1 MTYSRLRFFSHLG
14 CSRQLAPPGRRPH
27 RAPAPHTLG
36 RKERQCLSHEG
47 RGITRQRQFRVPAAR
62 PAAAACDDNALRQRH
77 GRQRRPRTQHR
88 GNAAKKAQE
97 GPRCCAVTVRRDEER
112 QRNSKMEEVA
122 VTSRAAGR
130 ASARKRGMPRCTP
143 ASGSSS
149 RSQTRKCHRT
159 RPLLANHRISL

>member
-112 QRNSKMEEVA
+112 QRNSKREEVA
-122 VTSRAAGR
+122 VTSGPCAAPPEAR
-130 ASARKRGMPRCTP
+130 DASPLRPPHRPRP
-143 ASGSSS
+143 AA
-149 RSQTRKCHRT
+149 T
-159 RPLLANHRISL
+159 AA